1 MDDFPKSSS
10 DNSTDLPSS
19 NNGNTASNP
28 LSFEDFLYLDEFDFR
43 PEESYPAAPLN
54 GPPVPRASYTDPI
67 DQELLD
73 RRILPKM
80 EEYHQDVYSDES
92 TGFHADPTTFS
103 LSPGLDLNYGNEYNG
118 EPGGSR
124 IDPAAISASS
134 GGVQS
139 RSQLAL
145 TIDPTI
151 LGAEA
156 NQQGIYRNA
165 ILNSFT
171 SPAIPLRII
180 DEVQF
185 PFQRKLQLALE
196 VELEREKHRDLADGL
211 RNAVDISAPASSP
224 AERQFAPLKKPGNK
238 RPDNIKNFNA
248 AEFYRPL
255 RSRPASW
262 GSINPETGEQLF
274 QYTENGELN
283 PLHTFT
289 VQQIIEYIGQHP
301 LNYRPDPKKPGKMVR
316 DSKNSGLKLWVQC
329 VPADSGRRY
338 PDKLSDK
345 CRFAN
350 CPDPH
355 RTIRKGDFRIAF
367 DEQPRGGRETDPFHN
382 AGYVHLYCMEKFLDF
397 PLLCKS
403 YNALP
408 DTREFREGKN
418 KMAITRDHQSMAGIV
433 KEFMELSQPWSK
445 FRHGQR
451 PEEYY
456 CHTLCSAL
464 TDEHLS
470 TQPGRVQS
478 TRDERGGNSIDVH
491 KNNLDKWLSNSK
503 IQKENKKRRLLAG
516 PKAKSQKRKNVEQEN
531 VLDENILASP
541 RSKRRRMES
550 VATASIPKNR
560 KYQSR
565 SPSPAVKQRRNASAV
580 SVPSPKTRTW
590 STGSIT
596 TRSMT
601 RRDSSCSN
609 LSSTPSPKKRR
620 REEDNEPF
628 LGLKRRRSPRNS
640 SKSPRTPENVS
651 WPYKFHRGG
660 RPTWE

>member
-1 MDDFPKSSS
+1 MDDSPKSSS
-10 DNSTDLPSS
+10 DNSTELPSS
-19 NNGNTASNP
+19 NKGNTGTNP
-28 LSFEDFLYLDEFDFR
+28 LSFEDFLFLDDFDFA

-67 DQELLD
+67 DHELLD
-73 RRILPKM
+73 RKILPKM

-92 TGFHADPTTFS
+92 TGLHADPTAFS
-103 LSPGLDLNYGNEYNG
+103 LSPGLNLNYGDEYNG

-134 GGVQS
+134 GGVQN
-139 RSQLAL
+139 RRQLAL

-171 SPAIPLRII
+171 SPVIPLRII

-185 PFQRKLQLALE
+185 PFEQKLQLALE
-196 VELEREKHRDLADGL
+196 VELEREKRRDLAAGL
-211 RNAVDISAPASSP
+211 RNAVDISAPASLP

-248 AEFYRPL
+248 AEFYHPL

-262 GSINPETGEQLF
+262 GSTNPETGEQLF
-274 QYTENGELN
+274 QYTEYGELN

-289 VQQIIEYIGQHP
+289 VQQIIEYIGEHP
-301 LNYRPDPKKPGKMVR
+301 LNYRLDPKNPGKMVR
-316 DSKNSGLKLWVQC
+316 DTKHSGLKLWIQC

-345 CRFAN
+345 CRFSN
-350 CPDPH
+350 CPDPR

-418 KMAITRDHQSMAGIV
+418 KMAITRDHQSMAGKV
-433 KEFMELSQPWSK
+433 KEFMEISQPWSK
-445 FRHGQR
+445 FRKGQR

-456 CHTLCSAL
+456 CYTLCSAL

-470 TQPGRVQS
+470 MQPGRVQS

-503 IQKENKKRRLLAG
+503 IQKENRKRRLLPG
-516 PKAKSQKRKNVEQEN
+516 PNAKPQKRKNMEQEN

-541 RSKRRRMES
+541 RSKRRRKES

-565 SPSPAVKQRRNASAV
+565 SPSPAVRQRRKASAF
-580 SVPSPKTRTW
+580 SAPSPKTRSG

-620 REEDNEPF
+620 HEEDNEPY
-628 LGLKRRRSPRNS
+628 LEPKRRRSPRNS
-640 SKSPRTPENVS
+640 TKSPRTPENVS
-651 WPYKFHRGG
+651 WPHKFHRGG